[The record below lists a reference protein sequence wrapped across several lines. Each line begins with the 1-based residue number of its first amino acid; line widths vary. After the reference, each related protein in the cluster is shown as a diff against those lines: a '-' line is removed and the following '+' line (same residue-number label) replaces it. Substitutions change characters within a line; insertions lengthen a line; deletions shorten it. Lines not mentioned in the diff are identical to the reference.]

1 VAMPG
6 RGPDPNKSF
15 ALVATYAH
23 PNRQE
28 IRVYIGNMH
37 AYQNLQKIHSRL
49 DSICC
54 YGCDS
59 SDDNVKAVPKFLDT
73 ENTHHQPKEKAVQK
87 ILDGAKLVQK
97 SFENG
102 RDILV
107 HCHMGMNRSAAIIA
121 AWAMIYKHESFNLI
135 HKKLKIAN
143 ATRNLPV
150 LTNKIFRDA
159 LKNNS
164 WFHAINLQIQEKNT
178 FSENQEIKLQ
188 DSQFPVVIR
197 LRPEIW
203 TNLPHAA
210 HLHKGTKFY

>member
-1 VAMPG
+1 MPG

-15 ALVATYAH
+15 ALVATYPH
-23 PNRQE
+23 PTRQE
-28 IRVYIGNMH
+28 IRVYIGNMY
-37 AYQNLQKIHSRL
+37 AYKNLQKIHSKL

-73 ENTHHQPKEKAVQK
+73 ENIKHQSKEKAVQK

-97 SFENG
+97 SFDDG

-121 AWAMIYKHESFNLI
+121 AWAMIYKNQSFQQI
-135 HKKLKIAN
+135 YKKLKIAN

-150 LTNKIFRDA
+150 LTNQIFYDA

-164 WFHAINLQIQEKNT
+164 WFHAINLQMQEKNT
-178 FSENQEIKLQ
+178 FQKESQEIKLQ
-188 DSQFPVVIR
+188 DSQFPVVIN

-210 HLHKGTKFY
+210 HLHKGTRFY